1 MPRALPIVLVDLC
14 CVFVL
19 AAAVTVSAQNP
30 PTQNPPTQ
38 NPPTQNPPAQNPPA
52 QQNPPAGGRGAAG
65 QNPQTQPGGQRG
77 GGRGG
82 RGSVPVMSFSTTAWT
97 DGAVIPVRY
106 SQAGE
111 EHSPPLAWS
120 DAPATTKS
128 FVIVVRDIDAMNN
141 TGTGDF
147 LHWLVWNIPGDSRGL
162 PEGLP
167 QGPQLPNGTRQI
179 SATGPYY
186 RGPAAPSNAPAHH
199 YVYELYALDTM
210 LEIAPVGASPA
221 DTRTAIFTAMAGHV
235 VGRGAFVGRFK
246 RPEA

>member
-1 MPRALPIVLVDLC
+1 
-14 CVFVL
+14 
-19 AAAVTVSAQNP
+19 
-30 PTQNPPTQ
+30 
-38 NPPTQNPPAQNPPA
+38 
-52 QQNPPAGGRGAAG
+52 
-65 QNPQTQPGGQRG
+65 
-77 GGRGG
+77 
-82 RGSVPVMSFSTTAWT
+82 MSFSTTAWM

-111 EHSPPLAWS
+111 EHSPPLTWS
-120 DAPATTKS
+120 DAPTTTKS
-128 FVIVVRDIDAMNN
+128 FVILVRDIDATNN
-141 TGTGDF
+141 TGTTDF

-199 YVYELYALDTM
+199 YVFELYALDTM
-210 LEIAPVGASPA
+210 LEVVPVGASPA
-221 DTRTAIFTAMAGHV
+221 DTRTAIVTAMAGHV
-235 VGRGAFVGRFK
+235 VGRGTFVGRFK